1 MAGVTRNK
9 AIEQQLNKI
18 RNASKHRGK
27 GDKASSQVPSWAE
40 GGIPVPEKVVEA
52 AYRSSAHWG
61 CGHERNAVA
70 KAKEH
75 YCQSKAMQAPM
86 GAVTP
91 RQRRRGKTQKGTLP
105 SV

>member
-27 GDKASSQVPSWAE
+27 GNKASSKVLSWAE

-52 AYRSSAHWG
+52 A
-61 CGHERNAVA
+61 
-70 KAKEH
+70 
-75 YCQSKAMQAPM
+75 
-86 GAVTP
+86 
-91 RQRRRGKTQKGTLP
+91 
-105 SV
+105 

>member
-27 GDKASSQVPSWAE
+27 GDKTSSQVLSWAE
-40 GGIPVPEKVVEA
+40 GGIPVPETVVEA

-70 KAKEH
+70 KAK
-75 YCQSKAMQAPM
+75 KAILSVEGRASAH
-86 GAVTP
+86 GGCEAEAKTP
-91 RQRRRGKTQKGTLP
+91 W
-105 SV
+105 